1 MLNVDESWLSSTAF
15 KRYSW
20 AKAGRGNVR
29 PQKELKPR
37 ASFLAAIDNRGA
49 AYISLGTSITD
60 SGVMIA
66 FLSELCKL

>member
-1 MLNVDESWLSSTAF
+1 M
-15 KRYSW
+15 
-20 AKAGRGNVR
+20 R
-29 PQKELKPR
+29 PEKQLRPR